1 MRQWIKKFLGINDLE
16 NKLEEAS
23 IIDEDMKNIY
33 SQIKIDV
40 AIAQKNLS
48 DINKLMENSVSRLD
62 NLESKV
68 NVRVV
73 NVKFK
78 NWNSEQ
84 EFIELSTRI
93 YVLDNGYRKENN
105 PFVKSD
111 ENGRVDEYDTT
122 VGPDSKMRCYML
134 KKLVLVGYGNPED
147 FIAKGVEKC
156 NFEYFFGKSYREL
169 VSYMVEFN
177 YEKLDEGIST
187 LNFYEI

>member
-1 MRQWIKKFLGINDLE
+1 MLNWIKKILGIKELE

-33 SQIKIDV
+33 SKIKIDV

-62 NLESKV
+62 NLESNV
-68 NVRVV
+68 NARVV
-73 NVKFK
+73 SVKFK
-78 NWNSEQ
+78 NWNSAHD
-84 EFIELSTRI
+84 FIELSTRI
-93 YVLDNGYRKENN
+93 YVLDNGCRKENK
-105 PFVKSD
+105 PFVKS

-169 VSYMVEFN
+169 VSYMGEFN

>member
-1 MRQWIKKFLGINDLE
+1 MLNWIKKILGIKELE

-33 SQIKIDV
+33 SKIKIDV

-62 NLESKV
+62 NLESRV

-73 NVKFK
+73 SVKFK

-93 YVLDNGYRKENN
+93 YVLDNGYRKENK

-122 VGPDSKMRCYML
+122 VGPDSKMRCYVI
-134 KKLVLVGYGNPED
+134 KKVVIAGYGNE
-147 FIAKGVEKC
+147 EKY
-156 NFEYFFGKSYREL
+156 NNKSVSHPFEYFFGKSYREL
-169 VSYMVEFN
+169 VSYMGEFN